1 MRALLDLMRANEA
14 AVQDTLAIC
23 QPMLRYASVHL
34 KILDPEHG
42 EVELI
47 VLVTAEL
54 AKLSLPLR
62 KPQTLKPQRFIL
74 NSKP

>member
-1 MRALLDLMRANEA
+1 VRALLDLMRENKA
-14 AVQDTLAIC
+14 AVQDMSNQCQTLLHNAS
-23 QPMLRYASVHL
+23 LRL

-42 EVELI
+42 EEELI
-47 VLVTAEL
+47 NLVAAEL

-62 KPQTLKPQRFIL
+62 KPQTLNPQPGIL